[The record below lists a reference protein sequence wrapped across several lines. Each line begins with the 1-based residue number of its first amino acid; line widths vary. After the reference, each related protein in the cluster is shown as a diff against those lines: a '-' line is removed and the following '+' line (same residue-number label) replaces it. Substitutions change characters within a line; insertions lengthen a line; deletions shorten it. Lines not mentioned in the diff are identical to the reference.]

1 MGKFFFPLLGVDF
14 NELRQI
20 ALTLCHRIV
29 SKNNRSA
36 FRKTRVLNK
45 KVSEKVYECSFDK

>member
-1 MGKFFFPLLGVDF
+1 MLKFFFPLLGVGF

-29 SKNNRSA
+29 RASA
-36 FRKTRVLNK
+36 VQNYTHNSCYKR
-45 KVSEKVYECSFDK
+45 SFDT

>member
-1 MGKFFFPLLGVDF
+1 MGKFFFPALGVGF

-29 SKNNRSA
+29 SALFAIPMLNINGYNR
-36 FRKTRVLNK
+36 R
-45 KVSEKVYECSFDK
+45 FDK